1 MIHRWLCVCSSLFR
15 IVVFHPT
22 RQPPPTPP
30 SIHATKLSHP
40 LAIHDATNNTSL
52 PILHPNRQPSPT
64 PPSIHATRLSHPLAI
79 RDATTD
85 NSLPIPHPDPALRV
99 LPDELLDPRAESVNG
114 PGVPMGRNGGRVPN
128 PVRRIPPRPPPRR
141 PTTTT
146 SATCPLPW
154 SKHSGGARLVPSG
167 G

>member
-1 MIHRWLCVCSSLFR
+1 MHVSSPMTHRWLCVCSSIFR
-15 IVVFHPT
+15 IVVFHPN

-30 SIHATKLSHP
+30 SIHATRPSHP
-40 LAIHDATNNTSL
+40 LAIS
-52 PILHPNRQPSPT
+52 
-64 PPSIHATRLSHPLAI
+64 
-79 RDATTD
+79 DATTD

-99 LPDELLDPRAESVNG
+99 LPDELLDPQAESVNG
-114 PGVPMGRNGGRVPN
+114 PGVPTGRNGGRVPN

-146 SATCPLPW
+146 SATCPSPGPSIRVVLALYRM
-154 SKHSGGARLVPSG
+154 GGYIPGWVGVVGRTTPRVVRG